1 MTAAGGA
8 DRVTVEQDIPSTKAF
23 GRSVDF
29 GRAADEYRR
38 FRAGFPA
45 AFFDALAARGWIA
58 AGQRALDLGTGTG
71 TVARG
76 LAERGLEVIA
86 SDPAT
91 SLLAQAVELDRA
103 ADVSVDYRVGRAE
116 AIAAADASLDLV
128 TAGQCWHWFDRDAAA
143 AEVARVLRPGGR
155 VVVAHF
161 DWVPLPGNVVEA
173 TEELIR
179 AHNPRWTMGGG
190 TGLYP
195 QWLRDLGS
203 AGFEALE
210 TFSFDVAQPYSH
222 AAWRGRIKASAG
234 VSASLDAAA
243 TERFDAAL
251 ARRLAE
257 RFPDDPLAVPH
268 RVWAVGGVRC

>member
-1 MTAAGGA
+1 MTG
-8 DRVTVEQDIPSTKAF
+8 EQDIQSTRNF
-23 GRSVDF
+23 GQSVDF
-29 GRAADEYRR
+29 GRAAQDYRR
-38 FRAGFPA
+38 FRAGFPP
-45 AFFDALAARGWIA
+45 AFFDALQAREWIA

-76 LAERGLEVIA
+76 LAERGLQVVA
-86 SDPAT
+86 SDPKTA
-91 SLLAQAVELDRA
+91 LMEQAVELDREA
-103 ADVSVDYRVGRAE
+103 GVSVDYRVGHAE
-116 AIAAADASLDLV
+116 AIDAPDGTFDLV
-128 TAGQCWHWFDRDAAA
+128 TAGQCWHWFDREAAA
-143 AEVARVLRPGGR
+143 GEVARVLRPGGR

-173 TEELIR
+173 TEDLIR
-179 AHNPRWTMGGG
+179 AHNPQWTMGGG

-195 QWLRDLGS
+195 DWLRDLAT
-203 AGFEALE
+203 AGFAELE

-251 ARRLAE
+251 AEMLAQ

-268 RVWAVGGVRC
+268 RVWAVSGVRP